1 MLKNR
6 GRKGRHKDLK
16 QSSYVDG
23 KAWLEESLNGL
34 IEKRGNGQKQT
45 NLSKQKQVA
54 CYFIDLGS
62 L

>member
-23 KAWLEESLNGL
+23 KAWFEESLNGL
-34 IEKRGNGQKQT
+34 IEKRGKGQKQT
-45 NLSKQKQVA
+45 NVS
-54 CYFIDLGS
+54 
-62 L
+62 